1 MAISIFMDSTIEVL
15 NSVDVG
21 GIPTVAC
28 EMSNGNLAV
37 GNQDGIVN
45 IISSD
50 GLIKKSFELDGKIIG
65 LLEINDNLI
74 VGSSISGICGYF

>member
-28 EMSNGNLAV
+28 EMSDGNLAV
-37 GNQDGIVN
+37 GNQDGIVS

-50 GLIKKSFELDGKIIG
+50 EFIMPRVLPPL
-65 LLEINDNLI
+65 
-74 VGSSISGICGYF
+74 YQRY